1 MRLIKT
7 ARSAL
12 SSTMK
17 LFSLIAATMFLST
30 SAQAAGNTVEYSCNE
45 GIPLIVEFI
54 NTNSSSIAVISHD
67 SSPRIALDNVRSGSG
82 ARYTD
87 GNWVLH
93 VKGDTAL
100 VGTQGQTDDVC
111 HKVGAQQHHQQNN
124 HQQHNNQNHGQHIS
138 FPRQA
143 KSWGGIVRSGPGQHY
158 RKVGSLREGEWVII
172 LERTNEIFQDRPWF
186 KIKYRGGR
194 IGYKWGG
201 ILCSVGEFVEG
212 TFQTCN

>member
-1 MRLIKT
+1 MRSINKIKSSL
-7 ARSAL
+7 SA
-12 SSTMK
+12 
-17 LFSLIAATMFLST
+17 AATLCSMLLAITSMST
-30 SAQAAGNTVEYSCNE
+30 SANAASQKVEYSCNE

-54 NTNSSSIAVISHD
+54 NTNSTSIAIISHD

-111 HKVGAQQHHQQNN
+111 HKVSGNQNHQQN
-124 HQQHNNQNHGQHIS
+124 HQQQGNHIS
-138 FPRQA
+138 FPRKA

-158 RKVGSLREGEWVII
+158 RKVGSLREGEWVTI

-212 TFQTCN
+212 TYQTCN